1 MDLTKHSAVHYKN
14 KIFIFG
20 GRDENWKDYNKVDI
34 FNLATEEY
42 SQAEVYGTEPMP
54 MSGHTATIVEE

>member
-1 MDLTKHSAVHYKN
+1 MHYKN

-20 GRDENWKDYNKVDI
+20 GRYRNNRRLNKVNI

-42 SQAEVYGTEPMP
+42 SQAVVYGTEPSP
-54 MSGHTATIVEE
+54 IYGHTATIVEE